1 MVKKHII
8 CCIQNI
14 VREICINNIDYKKK
28 KVLFIGTFFFVVL
41 INFYELT
48 FIMVFDVY
56 FKEKN
61 FVEVDEISAGV
72 F

>member
-14 VREICINNIDYKKK
+14 VREICINNIDCKKK

>member
-1 MVKKHII
+1 MKKRII
-8 CCIQNI
+8 YCIQNI
-14 VREICINNIDYKKK
+14 VREICITNIGCKKK

-41 INFYELT
+41 IKFYELV
-48 FIMVFDVY
+48 FIMVFGVY

-61 FVEVDEISAGV
+61 FAEVDEISAGV